1 MIWHDVTLSSSSN
14 CHGQGLLDER
24 TAFHSHCIIKVR
36 HQAKSGTSEL
46 TSINDHF
53 ETIFPSIHNQALAHG
68 SRRKEAETCIGGEP
82 RQLLKISWKIS
93 GFLTIFMWAGSAP
106 APLSTPAWL
115 STSLWLLG
123 DLMKTQVTQW
133 ANGQDYQSAVETS
146 LEDANLSNASIPKR
160 FSTKDRNTEAPGE
173 KKQLQK
179 VPTPHITDF

>member
-14 CHGQGLLDER
+14 CQCQGLLDER

-46 TSINDHF
+46 TSIADHF

-68 SRRKEAETCIGGEP
+68 SRRKEAETCTGGTAPAFENIMKNL
-82 RQLLKISWKIS
+82 R
-93 GFLTIFMWAGSAP
+93 IFMWAGSAP
-106 APLSTPAWL
+106 APSSTPAWL

-160 FSTKDRNTEAPGE
+160 FSTKDRNTEASGG
-173 KKQLQK
+173 KKQLHK